1 MAQPIFVYQLKDLAH
16 RTRFYNRVITRKGLG
31 VKAVTADN
39 NLKYLE
45 TQINKLEGDVREIRE
60 ELKHLERRVSGHD
73 TTLGKIEVIVE
84 GLSQKWTVLETKI
97 DKALEDDSS
106 AVGKSTD
113 AWKEVTIEAIK
124 TIALVAGAIL
134 AAKFFAGG

>member
-1 MAQPIFVYQLKDLAH
+1 M
-16 RTRFYNRVITRKGLG
+16 
-31 VKAVTADN
+31 TADN